1 MEVET
6 PVLSSNAGGA
16 NACPFVTKGNRLG
29 EELYMRISPELYL
42 KVYSDIDWIW
52 WIFQTWET
60 LFFLW
65 MSENNDSE
73 VVFLWAGTIGL
84 SVE

>member
-29 EELYMRISPELYL
+29 EELYMRISSELYL
-42 KVYSDIDWIW
+42 KVYSDID
-52 WIFQTWET
+52 
-60 LFFLW
+60 
-65 MSENNDSE
+65 
-73 VVFLWAGTIGL
+73 
-84 SVE
+84 